1 VYDGAQAGFAVATE
15 PGGDPARLLVMVKKT
30 VGRRPLSV
38 LLGVIVALVLW
49 AVADGPGSS
58 VSGPVIAVDW
68 DAYPA
73 GEVSGR
79 LTLVDGCLYL
89 DDAAAFWARGTTWDA
104 ARNAVVF
111 ERADAV
117 TVGEIFAGGGGH
129 YYARD
134 LLDGLDGLDVDAVMA
149 CMRRAGTDEAVVA
162 TS

>member
-1 VYDGAQAGFAVATE
+1 VHDDAQAGFAVATE

-73 GEVSGR
+73 GEISGR
-79 LTLVDGCLYL
+79 LTLVDGCLYVG
-89 DDAAAFWARGTTWDA
+89 DAAVFWARGTSWDA
-104 ARNAVVF
+104 ARQAVVF
-111 ERADAV
+111 ERAGAV
-117 TVGEIFAGGGGH
+117 RVGKNFAGGGG
-129 YYARD
+129 YYSGD
-134 LLDGLDGLDVDAVMA
+134 QLDGLDGLDVDAVTE
-149 CMRRAGTDEAVVA
+149 CLRLAGTDEAVVA